1 MKKDASVGLG
11 GRERKKKKK
20 KKKKREMIIL
30 KSESIPDERKI
41 KR

>member
-1 MKKDASVGLG
+1 MKKMLVSGWEEEK
-11 GRERKKKKK
+11 ERKRK